1 MIAGIT
7 KLLPL
12 LNKAIDLVPDKN
24 KITEQKANLEK
35 ELLKALVDVDKEQA
49 KINRADAQATGPLSW
64 ICLLYTSPSPRDRG

>member
-24 KITEQKANLEK
+24 KIIEQKAGLEK
-35 ELLKALVDVDKEQA
+35 ELLKA
-49 KINRADAQATGPLSW
+49 
-64 ICLLYTSPSPRDRG
+64 